1 MDGIAMASAIETTP
15 SSSTAPTV
23 GGEVAPTAW
32 QLVALTRPARLG
44 ARGACSAAARLWLEW
59 TLQVTGQ
66 ALERTLDRP
75 VTIEIP
81 ADDPEGG
88 AAPVFGVAF
97 AHPACAGEGLIVL
110 DAPLGRAIV
119 DALET
124 DFANLRGNGHLS
136 EAELGLLEYTTL
148 ACVDHVLRDGV
159 PAASHGFALRAF
171 LGRSELQERLKDNP
185 LTPGVLN
192 VRIAGREGRVRLYL
206 PGWEAG
212 DLTAAAAAGLTPPVV
227 SAADLQT
234 TITLRLALPPVTIPP
249 GEVERLQPGDL
260 LLLGATELKNMP
272 ECRLVTSTG
281 WSVASATIVR
291 HTPTVLS
298 VRCGAFEPQARDAV
312 AVALAAGQQ
321 VITPVAGQLPLRI
334 GQLQRWRSDAAL
346 DLPLDLAA
354 PVELQVDGRPVGEA
368 ELVRVDGEV
377 GLRLLGRK
385 NPGAPAARR

>member
-15 SSSTAPTV
+15 FSGTASN
-23 GGEVAPTAW
+23 GGGAAPVAW

-44 ARGACSAAARLWLEW
+44 ARGACSAAVRLWLDW
-59 TLQVTGQ
+59 ILQVTGQ

-81 ADDPEGG
+81 AEEPEGD
-88 AAPVFGVAF
+88 AAPVFGVTF
-97 AHPACAGEGLIVL
+97 SHPACAGEGLIVL

-159 PAASHGFALRAF
+159 PAASHGFALRGF
-171 LGRSELQERLKDNP
+171 LERSELRERVKDNP
-185 LTPGVLN
+185 LTPGVLS
-192 VRIAGREGRVRLYL
+192 VRIAGREGRIRLYL

-212 DLTAAAAAGLTPPVV
+212 DLAAAAGLAPPVV

-234 TITLRLALPPVTIPP
+234 TITLRLAFPPVAIPP
-249 GEVERLQPGDL
+249 GEVARLQPGDL
-260 LLLGATELKNMP
+260 LLLGATELQNLA

-281 WSVASATIVR
+281 WSVASATLVR
-291 HTPTVLS
+291 HSPTVLT
-298 VRCGAFEPQARDAV
+298 VRCGPLEPQVWDAG
-312 AVALAAGQQ
+312 AGSGNTAEQ
-321 VITPVAGQLPLRI
+321 VLTPVLGRLPIRI
-334 GQLQRWRSDAAL
+334 GQLQRWRSGGTL
-346 DLPLDLAA
+346 DLPRDLAT
-354 PVELQVDGRPVGEA
+354 PVELHVEGRSVGEA

-377 GLRLLGRK
+377 GLRLLDRK
-385 NPGAPAARR
+385 DPGAPPARR